1 MRPRTVED
9 QVRVANTISKILK
22 QVGFADKH
30 RRHEPA
36 ETPDLK
42 AYLAA
47 LPKERMPA
55 ERDAPALPGSPFDR
69 ELRVGDRVPLS
80 DGTEIEIIPDPT
92 DEAEPLP

>member
-47 LPKERMPA
+47 LPKEPVAPVRTPA
-55 ERDAPALPGSPFDR
+55 APSSPFER
-69 ELRVGDRVPLS
+69 ARVGDRILLD
-80 DGTEIEIIPDPT
+80 DGTTEIEVVDDPPD
-92 DEAEPLP
+92 DQVEPAP

>member
-36 ETPDLK
+36 ETPDLRG
-42 AYLAA
+42 YLAT
-47 LPKERMPA
+47 LPKEPVAPVRTPA
-55 ERDAPALPGSPFDR
+55 APSSPFER
-69 ELRVGDRVPLS
+69 ARVGDRVPLN
-80 DGTEIEIIPDPT
+80 DGREIEVVSD
-92 DEAEPLP
+92 DELEPPP